1 MNENNKQFVDSIQNF
16 NNAKYKY
23 CIALS
28 IIHVYKIF
36 LFTNGSRDNYST
48 NKCLLQ
54 QKKRRKSEMVIY
66 KFLTKINK
74 VKRYLKS
81 IIKTFYHDKY
91 VLRKQITCTLS
102 L

>member
-66 KFLTKINK
+66 KFYFKLSEKNAEKNFI
-74 VKRYLKS
+74 LKPQH
-81 IIKTFYHDKY
+81 IGI
-91 VLRKQITCTLS
+91 
-102 L
+102 

>member
-36 LFTNGSRDNYST
+36 LFTNGSGIIIVQ

-54 QKKRRKSEMVIY
+54 QKKK
-66 KFLTKINK
+66 KKI
-74 VKRYLKS
+74 
-81 IIKTFYHDKY
+81 
-91 VLRKQITCTLS
+91 
-102 L
+102 